1 MRSHSFK
8 NGDKMPA
15 FGLGTWKSEPGEVY
29 NAVKTAI
36 KAGYRH
42 IDCAPVYGNEKE
54 VGKALSECIA
64 EGIVTR
70 AELWITSKLWNN
82 AHAEESVVPAL
93 KQTLSDLQTTY
104 LDLFLIHWPVALK
117 KEVLFPQLSND
128 MVSLSEIPLTE
139 TWKGMEAAMNEGLT
153 RHIGVSNFGK
163 KNLEKILVAAR
174 IKPEVNQVECHPYL
188 QQEDLLAYCK
198 AHDVFLT
205 AYSPLGSFDRPDA
218 IKAKNEP
225 KLLDDGVIKEI
236 AKTKNATPAQ
246 ILISWALQRGTSVI
260 PKSVHAGRIEENL
273 KAEGI
278 HLSESEMLQISKL
291 DKAYRYV
298 SGSFWVF
305 EGGSYTLEDLWS

>member
-1 MRSHSFK
+1 
-8 NGDKMPA
+8 
-15 FGLGTWKSEPGEVY
+15 
-29 NAVKTAI
+29 
-36 KAGYRH
+36 
-42 IDCAPVYGNEKE
+42 
-54 VGKALSECIA
+54 
-64 EGIVTR
+64 
-70 AELWITSKLWNN
+70 
-82 AHAEESVVPAL
+82 
-93 KQTLSDLQTTY
+93 
-104 LDLFLIHWPVALK
+104 
-117 KEVLFPQLSND
+117 
-128 MVSLSEIPLTE
+128 
-139 TWKGMEAAMNEGLT
+139 
-153 RHIGVSNFGK
+153 
-163 KNLEKILVAAR
+163 
-174 IKPEVNQVECHPYL
+174 
-188 QQEDLLAYCK
+188 
-198 AHDVFLT
+198 
-205 AYSPLGSFDRPDA
+205 LGSFDRPDA